1 MRFQSVST
9 VKNIGCEM
17 TANNYNH
24 NYVSGSQIMENE
36 GARKFRNLREE
47 FAIIVLNVVEARRPH
62 NQTIYPLLR
71 EPKTVSREQREGAEE
86 REQEGEMKSK
96 EYNISLHVFLAFLH
110 TGISLFLAISHVN
123 TLKS

>member
-17 TANNYNH
+17 TANNNNH

-62 NQTIYPLLR
+62 NQTICPLLR
-71 EPKTVSREQREGAEE
+71 TQNGLKRATRRDGREKTGRRDEIEGI
-86 REQEGEMKSK
+86 QC
-96 EYNISLHVFLAFLH
+96 ISAH
-110 TGISLFLAISHVN
+110 IPSLTSN
-123 TLKS
+123 

>member
-17 TANNYNH
+17 TANNYNQ
-24 NYVSGSQIMENE
+24 NYVSGSQIMENA

-110 TGISLFLAISHVN
+110 TDISLFLAISHVN